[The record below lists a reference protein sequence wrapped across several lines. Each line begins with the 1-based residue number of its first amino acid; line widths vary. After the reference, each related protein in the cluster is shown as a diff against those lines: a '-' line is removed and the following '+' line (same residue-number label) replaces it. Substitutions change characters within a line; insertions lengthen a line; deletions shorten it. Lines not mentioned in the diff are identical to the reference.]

1 MNVKFS
7 EDIVPLSSVKVNP
20 GKLVNQVVKTHR
32 PVLLTSRGKGV
43 AVVQSLE
50 DYEKGVDECEFM
62 RAVVQGVTE
71 IDEGKAIALEEV
83 KNKLGL

>member
-20 GKLVNQVVKTHR
+20 GKLVRQTVETHR
-32 PVLLTSRGKGV
+32 PILLTSRGKGV

-50 DYEKGVDECEFM
+50 DYEKSVDECEFM

-71 IDEGKAIALEEV
+71 IDEGTAIGLEAV